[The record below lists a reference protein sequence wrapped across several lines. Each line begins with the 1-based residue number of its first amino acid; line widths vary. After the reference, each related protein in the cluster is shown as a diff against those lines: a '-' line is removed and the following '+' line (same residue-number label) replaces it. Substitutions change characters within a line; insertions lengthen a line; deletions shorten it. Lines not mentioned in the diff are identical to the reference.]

1 MEKKRYIA
9 PQIGCILIDGVLPLC
24 GSGVKGGS
32 GIGSGIGYGGKDIG
46 GTKEPSAKEVA
57 EFEEALDG
65 LIW

>member
-9 PQIGCILIDGVLPLC
+9 PQTGCVLINDVLPLC

-32 GIGSGIGYGGKDIG
+32 GIGSGIGYGGIDPG
-46 GTKEPSAKEVA
+46 GKEPSAKEIA